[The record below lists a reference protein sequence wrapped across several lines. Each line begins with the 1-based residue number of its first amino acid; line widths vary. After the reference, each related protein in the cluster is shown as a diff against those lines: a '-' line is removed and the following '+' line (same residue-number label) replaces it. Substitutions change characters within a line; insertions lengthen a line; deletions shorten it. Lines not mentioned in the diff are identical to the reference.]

1 MIYIFL
7 ATFFYSTSILFLTY
21 ASRAVNVILV
31 TAVVNIVSAILPT
44 IVLIPF
50 LNKVNISEQRLGILA
65 AIIGGTLI
73 ALFGIFLAKSYT
85 LNKVAVVVPIVFG
98 GSILISSILGT
109 FIFKEKVT
117 ILEGIGLSIVTVGLL
132 IIIYARLSMK

>member
-7 ATFFYSTSILFLTY
+7 ATLFYSTSILFLTY

-44 IVLIPF
+44 IILIPF

-65 AIIGGTLI
+65 AIIGGILI